1 MCRSIV
7 GELMVVPLANQAHD
21 AMSWHQLEEKGE
33 RALSPS
39 DCNALKG
46 RKIKVLEIVSEADS
60 LRRIH

>member
-1 MCRSIV
+1 
-7 GELMVVPLANQAHD
+7 MVVPLANQAHD

-46 RKIKVLEIVSEADS
+46 RKRKVLEIVSEADS